1 MDLEERPPSR
11 GLLRQVG
18 ARLRLDWPAKTIGLT
33 LGMAGFFAAYFRL
46 LNHPLFTVTVMP
58 LTPLD
63 RLIGFQPWTLA
74 LYVSLWVYVP
84 LGCILQGSRRE
95 LRAYAVAALG
105 LGALG
110 LASFLVW
117 PTAVPVLRTDWATHP
132 TVAILKSVDA
142 SGNAC
147 PSLHVAFAVFTVL
160 CLGRLLRDLGAGVTL
175 RAANWLWCLGIVYSA
190 LATGQHV
197 VVDALAGASLG
208 GLVGGMNRIHSA
220 RSRRA
225 GDAAVR
231 GREAVRT
238 AA

>member
-1 MDLEERPPSR
+1 MDLVERPPNR
-11 GLLRQVG
+11 GFLRQVG
-18 ARLRLDWPAKTIGLT
+18 ARLRIYWPAKTAGLT

-46 LNHPLFTVTVMP
+46 LHHPFFPVTVMP

-84 LGCILQGSRRE
+84 LGCILQESRRE

-110 LASFLVW
+110 LGSFLVW
-117 PTAVPVLRTDWATHP
+117 PTAVPVVQTNWAAHP
-132 TVAILKSVDA
+132 SVAILKSVDA

-147 PSLHVAFAVFTVL
+147 PSLHVAFAVFTAL
-160 CLGRLLRDLGAGVTL
+160 CLGRLLRDLRAGFTL

-197 VVDALAGASLG
+197 VVDALAGAPLG
-208 GLVGGMNRIHSA
+208 GLAGWMNRLHSG

-225 GDAAVR
+225 EGAGVR
-231 GREAVRT
+231 DREAVRT